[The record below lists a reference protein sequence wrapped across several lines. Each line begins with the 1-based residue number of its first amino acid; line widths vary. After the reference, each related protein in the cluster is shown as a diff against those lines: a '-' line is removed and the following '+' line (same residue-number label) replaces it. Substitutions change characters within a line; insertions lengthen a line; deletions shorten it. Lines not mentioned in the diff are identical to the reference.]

1 MAEDLPNRQIV
12 HSWKWFWAWMMLSAA
27 IGILARLLGGAFGVY
42 GWAAAAIAVIA
53 LVPILARIEY
63 KITGRQFPRA
73 KKY

>member
-1 MAEDLPNRQIV
+1 
-12 HSWKWFWAWMMLSAA
+12 MMLSAA